1 MKIAWQGGRA
11 MCVIREAQERCAVCQ
26 RRTWA
31 ILFCAALLAG
41 PLRAAAQ
48 EQDTAVPPAVSSA
61 DIVSDNLEQV
71 AASADQIL
79 EVLKKDPGMMV
90 ELKRLLAQDA
100 GASGQILDES
110 DLTDAAVGDRLR
122 GDLHTR
128 MLATRLLQRYGYL
141 QPRPYPGPSPAAAK
155 PIPEPHAPPVSGGT
169 APCDPKSQPDCALT
183 EKGGAPVKHQPDKV
197 PPPVQVPQ
205 KTDGGAA
212 ELHASAAEPAA
223 APAAEALLVAAD
235 SGNPQVPGAAVSPQK
250 SSSPVT
256 DSLIAAP
263 TEALAASGE
272 ADRPFSPELNP
283 KEDTRP
289 AMAAAAPLGAGAG
302 NEDLDPVRME
312 HRPNPYADVPAL
324 YDLYVQAAA
333 NRTPVERF
341 GLDVFRKGAPQLG
354 YLPMDLP
361 VGPDY
366 VVGPGD
372 GLSIDLWGGVS
383 QRLVRTVDREGRV
396 SLPEAGPLLVAGRTL
411 GDVQDA
417 MQRVLRTQFRD
428 VSANVSLQRLRT
440 VRVYVVG
447 EVATPGAYD
456 VSSLSTPLNAL
467 FTSGGVTARGS
478 LRRIEHFRGKQ
489 LVEEVDAYDLL
500 LHGVRGGLQR
510 LENGD
515 SLRVPPLGALVTVE
529 GMVRRPATYELLR
542 EKNLEDVLDLAG
554 GILPAAAL
562 RHIEVQRLV
571 AHEKRTMLSLDIG
584 ETSDPEAIRG
594 QLRKFAVQD
603 GDEVHIFPI
612 APYNTDAVYLEGHV
626 LRPGRYSYR
635 KGMKLTDL
643 VASYQD
649 LLPEP
654 AGQYAE
660 VIRLHAPDYHPVVES
675 FNLAAA
681 LAHPELG
688 PKLEPLDT
696 VRIFGRFNFEPAPEV
711 LVTGEVRAPGPYR
724 TSGQQHVRD
733 AIYQAGGV
741 TPDAW
746 LDSAQLFRIQADGS
760 TKVFSIGL
768 RQALAGNVM
777 DNLLLQPR
785 DRIVVHR
792 LLLRVDPPRVYVQ
805 GDVAHPGKFPLAT
818 NMRVSDL
825 VQAAGGMLRSASP
838 ENGDLMHY
846 AAAVG
851 AAQGK
856 VAAGHL
862 PVNLSAAVS
871 GNESEDPVL
880 RDGDVLSV
888 PQRAGWK
895 DIGATITLGGEVRN
909 PGTYGIRPG
918 ERLSGVLARAG
929 GLLPTAYP
937 EATVFE
943 RVEVRQLQ
951 EKSRQELIQRL
962 EREAATT
969 KFAVTSSSSE
979 QAEMQQA
986 AYQQRERAIE
996 GVRKA
1001 PATGRLVVN
1010 VPNDLHAFANSP
1022 GDIEVRAGDTIAIPK
1037 RPGFVLVVGQVY
1049 NSNAIT
1055 YQPHRNAGWFL
1066 RRAGGPTNMA
1076 DRGAIFII
1084 RANGS
1089 VESGHGSLWSG
1100 GVLSRPM
1107 GPGDTI
1113 VVPEKA
1119 IGGGVVWKNTLA
1131 IAQIAQ
1137 SGALTA
1143 LLAMR

>member
-1 MKIAWQGGRA
+1 MVRTGKLLGAWAGLLLLFFLTVVGR
-11 MCVIREAQERCAVCQ
+11 M
-26 RRTWA
+26 
-31 ILFCAALLAG
+31 
-41 PLRAAAQ
+41 AAQ
-48 EQDTAVPPAVSSA
+48 EADRGDNPQERGSGTRAVEPS
-61 DIVSDNLEQV
+61 DLTRDNLERVAATAEQILAVLNKDPGLMVEMKRQV
-71 AASADQIL
+71 AQDAAAGGQIL
-79 EVLKKDPGMMV
+79 E
-90 ELKRLLAQDA
+90 
-100 GASGQILDES
+100 ES
-110 DLTDAAVGDRLR
+110 DLSDAAIAERLR
-122 GDLHTR
+122 QDVRTR
-128 MLATRLLQRYGYL
+128 ALATRLLQRYGYM
-141 QPRPYPGPSPAAAK
+141 QPRPYPGTNPAAAK
-155 PIPEPHAPPVSGGT
+155 SFHEPHAPSASGGT
-169 APCDPKSQPDCALT
+169 APCDPKSPSNCALPEKGDVLTKRQPDTA
-183 EKGGAPVKHQPDKV
+183 

-205 KTDGGAA
+205 RTDGAAA
-212 ELHASAAEPAA
+212 ELRPSAVAPAA
-223 APAAEALLVAAD
+223 APAAETLLAVN
-235 SGNPQVPGAAVSPQK
+235 SGNPVVPRDTNSQQK
-250 SSSPVT
+250 TSSPMMDVVV
-256 DSLIAAP
+256 AAP
-263 TEALAASGE
+263 PGALAATGE
-272 ADRPFSPELNP
+272 ADGALPPELSSN
-283 KEDTRP
+283 EGTRP
-289 AMAAAAPLGAGAG
+289 VAAAPMAVGSGAGSE
-302 NEDLDPVRME
+302 NLDPVRME
-312 HRPNPYADVPAL
+312 RRPNPYADVPAL
-324 YDLYVQAAA
+324 YDLYVQAAVNHKPA
-333 NRTPVERF
+333 ERF

-383 QRLVRTVDREGRV
+383 QRLIRVVDREGRV
-396 SLPEAGPLLVAGRTL
+396 SLPETGPLLVSGRTL
-411 GDVQDA
+411 GEVQA
-417 MQRVLRTQFRD
+417 AVQHMLRSQFRD
-428 VSANVSLQRLRT
+428 VSADVSLSRLRT

-447 EVATPGAYD
+447 DVATPGAYD

-500 LHGVRGGLQR
+500 LHGVRGNLQR

-515 SLRVPPLGALVTVE
+515 SLRVPPLGALVTVD

-571 AHEKRTMLSLDIG
+571 VHEKRTMLSLDIG
-584 ETSDPEAIRG
+584 DASAPEAIRG
-594 QLRKFAVQD
+594 QLRRFPVQD

-626 LRPGRYSYR
+626 LRPGRYSYH

-643 VASYQD
+643 VASYQE

-660 VIRLHAPDYHPVVES
+660 VIRLHAPDYHPIVES
-675 FNLAAA
+675 FSLAAA
-681 LAHPELG
+681 LAHPESA

-696 VRIFGRFNFEPAPEV
+696 VRIFGRFDFEGAPEV
-711 LVTGEVRAPGPYR
+711 LVTGEVRAPGRYR

-746 LDSAQLFRIQADGS
+746 LDAAQLFRMQADGS

-805 GDVAHPGKFPLAT
+805 GDVAHPGKFPLAA

-838 ENGDLMHY
+838 ENGDLVHY
-846 AAAVG
+846 ARPGNTAQKGEAAE
-851 AAQGK
+851 
-856 VAAGHL
+856 HFT
-862 PVNLSAAVS
+862 VNLSAALS
-871 GNESEDPVL
+871 GNEGEDAVL
-880 RDGDVLSV
+880 RDGDVLAV

-895 DIGATITLGGEVRN
+895 DIGATITLDGEVRN
-909 PGTYGIRPG
+909 PGTYGIRSG

-929 GLLPTAYP
+929 GFMPTAFP
-937 EATVFE
+937 AAAVFE

-951 EKSRQELIQRL
+951 EKARQELIQRL

-969 KFAVTSSSSE
+969 KFAVTSSASE

-1010 VPNDLHAFANSP
+1010 LSNDLHAFATSP

-1055 YQPHRNAGWFL
+1055 YQPHKSAGWYL
-1066 RRAGGPTNMA
+1066 RRAGGPTHMA
-1076 DRGAIFII
+1076 DRGNIFII
-1084 RANGS
+1084 RGNGS
-1089 VESGHGSLWSG
+1089 VESGRSGLWGG
-1100 GVLSRPM
+1100 GVLSRPV

-1119 IGGGVVWKNTLA
+1119 IGGGVVWKNLLA
-1131 IAQIAQ
+1131 IAQLAQ
-1137 SGALTA
+1137 AGALSA
-1143 LLAMR
+1143 AVAIR